1 MPMLDGVEHEI
12 PTTEICED
20 CHKIIH
26 IIYLQ
31 EFTVVGKFIAF
42 HSYCITCNTYK
53 WYFAGLELYI
63 NAFNKFFGDLQT
75 PQPKAL
81 EIWDKFILGLGDKKP
96 TINKFD
102 EDCFLNA

>member
-31 EFTVVGKFIAF
+31 EFTKGSDAEKLRAIDKLVEKDIKLEQIIKFNESI
-42 HSYCITCNTYK
+42 CIDM
-53 WYFAGLELYI
+53 GLPMPPYL
-63 NAFNKFFGDLQT
+63 KR
-75 PQPKAL
+75 PPHKAN
-81 EIWDKFILGLGDKKP
+81 D
-96 TINKFD
+96 
-102 EDCFLNA
+102 